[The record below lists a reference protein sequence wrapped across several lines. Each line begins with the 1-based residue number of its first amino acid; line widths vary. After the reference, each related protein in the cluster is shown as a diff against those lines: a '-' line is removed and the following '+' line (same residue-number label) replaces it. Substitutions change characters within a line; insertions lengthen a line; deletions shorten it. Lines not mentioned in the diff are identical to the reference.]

1 MKYVYLCL
9 SVLCLIATII
19 FIIREDLSALP
30 FSVFGMILNL
40 ISFYIEEKSND

>member
-19 FIIREDLSALP
+19 FIVRENTSALP
-30 FSVFGMILNL
+30 FSIFGMILNL
-40 ISFYIEEKSND
+40 ISFYLEEKSND